1 VPVNIADIA
10 AQLTKAKLD
19 RLPIEPFSGSEGLTC
34 RPLTLSDDSCARRPA
49 RSRCGSSTLLRGAS
63 RFRWRERT
71 GSRLSGGLT
80 AAVPLTAGDMVVA
93 TADRLGSAELG
104 CV

>member
-1 VPVNIADIA
+1 
-10 AQLTKAKLD
+10 
-19 RLPIEPFSGSEGLTC
+19 
-34 RPLTLSDDSCARRPA
+34 
-49 RSRCGSSTLLRGAS
+49 
-63 RFRWRERT
+63 
-71 GSRLSGGLT
+71 LSGGLT